1 MPAVTGKE
9 STEMTVVIRG
19 NRICLRFVM
28 PDDAAYIHGLRVNPA
43 YNAHLSAVSGT
54 ADDQRGWIEAYKARE
69 AAGLEFYYIIER
81 QDGLPCGA
89 VRIYDISDHSFS
101 WGSWI
106 LDSNK
111 PAKAALESAVMIYD
125 LGFEQF
131 TRKKAV
137 FEVRTENERTLEFHR
152 RFGAVETGQDDENF
166 YFELSRA
173 DYQANRPA
181 FLSAIEAT
189 P

>member
-89 VRIYDISDHSFS
+89 VRIYDIGAESFS

-106 LDSNK
+106 LDHNK
-111 PAKAALESAVMIYD
+111 PPKAALESAFIVYRIAFDILKMTLAKFD
-125 LGFEQF
+125 
-131 TRKKAV
+131 
-137 FEVRTENERTLEFHR
+137 VRRDNIKTLAFHR
-152 RFGAVETGQDDENF
+152 RFGAVETGEDAENK
-166 YFELSRA
+166 YFELSSTVFQILRTQH
-173 DYQANRPA
+173 DMIIR
-181 FLSAIEAT
+181 ST